1 MVAKDIMKTNVITVL
16 PSTPVTE
23 AATIMREENI
33 GSLVVVGVDKRLLGI
48 ITDRDIVVSVVANG
62 KSPVE
67 TVVEDVMTSE
77 LITVQEDESV
87 FEILRVLGKNSIRRV
102 PVLRRGRLVGI
113 VSVDD
118 LIVLVVTEL
127 SNLASALSSTSKVL

>member
-1 MVAKDIMKTNVITVL
+1 MVAKDIMKTNVVTVL

-33 GSLVVVGVDKRLLGI
+33 GSLVVVGVDKKLLGI

-67 TVVEDVMTSE
+67 VVVGDVMTRE
-77 LITVQEDESV
+77 LITVQEDESI
-87 FEILRVLGKNSIRRV
+87 FEVLRVLGKNSIRRV

>member
-1 MVAKDIMKTNVITVL
+1 MVAKDIMKTNVVTVP
-16 PSTPVTE
+16 PSTLVTE

-33 GSLVVVGVDKRLLGI
+33 GSLVVVGVDKKLLGI
-48 ITDRDIVVSVVANG
+48 ITDRDIVVSVVANSE
-62 KSPVE
+62 SPLEVL
-67 TVVEDVMTSE
+67 VGDVMTSE
-77 LITVQEDESV
+77 LITVQENESI
-87 FEILRVLGKNSIRRV
+87 FEVLRVLGKNSIRRV
-102 PVLRRGRLVGI
+102 PVMRGGRLVGI

>member
-1 MVAKDIMKTNVITVL
+1 MVAKDIMKSNVVTVL

-33 GSLVVVGVDKRLLGI
+33 GSLVVVGVDKKLLGI

-62 KSPVE
+62 KSPLE
-67 TVVEDVMTSE
+67 VVVGDVMTSE

-87 FEILRVLGKNSIRRV
+87 FEILRVLGRNSIRRV

>member
-1 MVAKDIMKTNVITVL
+1 MVAKDIMKTNVVTVP
-16 PSTPVTE
+16 PSTLVTE

-33 GSLVVVGVDKRLLGI
+33 GSLVVVGVDEKLLGI
-48 ITDRDIVVSVVANG
+48 ITDRDIVVSVVANS
-62 KSPVE
+62 KSPLEVL
-67 TVVEDVMTSE
+67 VGDVMTSE
-77 LITVQEDESV
+77 LITVQENESI
-87 FEILRVLGKNSIRRV
+87 FEVLRVLGKNSIRRV
-102 PVLRRGRLVGI
+102 PVMRGGRLVGI

>member
-1 MVAKDIMKTNVITVL
+1 MVAKDIMKTNVVTVP

-23 AATIMREENI
+23 AATLMREENI
-33 GSLVVVGVDKRLLGI
+33 GSLVVVSVDKKIVGI

-62 KSPVE
+62 KSPAE
-67 TVVEDVMTSE
+67 IVVGDVMTSE
-77 LITVQEDESV
+77 LITVQEDESI
-87 FEILRVLGKNSIRRV
+87 FDILRVLGKNSIRRV

>member
-1 MVAKDIMKTNVITVL
+1 MVAKDIMKTNVVTVL

-33 GSLVVVGVDKRLLGI
+33 GSLVVVGVDKKLLGI

-62 KSPVE
+62 KSPLE
-67 TVVEDVMTSE
+67 VVVGDVMTSE
-77 LITVQEDESV
+77 LITVQEDESI
-87 FEILRVLGKNSIRRV
+87 FEILRVLGRNSIRRV

>member
-1 MVAKDIMKTNVITVL
+1 MVAKDVMKTNVVTVP
-16 PSTPVTE
+16 PSMPVRE

-33 GSLVVVGVDKRLLGI
+33 GSLVVVGVDKQLLGI

-62 KSPVE
+62 KSPIDVL
-67 TVVEDVMTSE
+67 VEDVMTRE
-77 LITVQEDESV
+77 LITVQESESV
-87 FEILRVLGKNSIRRV
+87 FEILRVLAKNSIRRV
-102 PVLRRGRLVGI
+102 PVLRRRRLVGI

>member
-1 MVAKDIMKTNVITVL
+1 MVARDIMKTNVVTVP
-16 PSTPVTE
+16 PSTSVTE

-33 GSLVVVGVDKRLLGI
+33 GCLVVVDVDKKLLGI
-48 ITDRDIVVSVVANG
+48 ITDRDIVMSVVANG
-62 KSPVE
+62 KSPLEVL
-67 TVVEDVMTSE
+67 VGDVMTDE
-77 LITVQEDESV
+77 LITVQENESI

-102 PVLRRGRLVGI
+102 PVLKGGRLVGI

>member
-1 MVAKDIMKTNVITVL
+1 MVAKDIMKTNVVTVL

-23 AATIMREENI
+23 AASIMREENI
-33 GSLVVVGVDKRLLGI
+33 GSLVVVDVDKRLLGI
-48 ITDRDIVVSVVANG
+48 ITDRDIVVSVVADG
-62 KSPVE
+62 KIPLEVF
-67 TVVEDVMTSE
+67 VGDVMTSE

>member
-1 MVAKDIMKTNVITVL
+1 MVAKDIMKRDVVTVL

-23 AATIMREENI
+23 AASIMREENI
-33 GSLVVVGVDKRLLGI
+33 GSLVVVGVDKKLLGI

-62 KSPVE
+62 KSPLE
-67 TVVEDVMTSE
+67 VVVGDVMSSD
-77 LITVQEDESV
+77 LITVQETESI

-102 PVLRRGRLVGI
+102 PVLKGGRLVGI

>member
-1 MVAKDIMKTNVITVL
+1 MVAKDIMKTSVVTVL
-16 PSTPVTE
+16 TSTPVTE
-23 AATIMREENI
+23 AAAIMREENI
-33 GSLVVVGVDKRLLGI
+33 GSLVVVGVDKKLLGI

-67 TVVEDVMTSE
+67 VVVGDVMTRE
-77 LITVQEDESV
+77 LITVQEDESI
-87 FEILRVLGKNSIRRV
+87 FEVLRVLGKNSIRRV

>member
-1 MVAKDIMKTNVITVL
+1 MVARDIMKTDVVTVP
-16 PSTPVTE
+16 PSTSVSE
-23 AATIMREENI
+23 AASIMRQENI
-33 GSLVVVGVDKRLLGI
+33 GSLVVIGVDNKLLGI
-48 ITDRDIVVSVVANG
+48 ITDRDIVVSVVADG

-67 TVVEDVMTSE
+67 VVVGDVMTSE
-77 LITVQEDESV
+77 LITVQEDESI
-87 FEILRVLGKNSIRRV
+87 FEILKVLGKNSIRRV

>member
-1 MVAKDIMKTNVITVL
+1 MVAKDIMKTNVVTVP
-16 PSTPVTE
+16 PSTPVME
-23 AATIMREENI
+23 AATIMREENV
-33 GSLVVVGVDKRLLGI
+33 GCLVVAGVDTKLLGI

-62 KSPVE
+62 KSPLEVL
-67 TVVEDVMTSE
+67 VGDVMTSE
-77 LITVQEDESV
+77 LITVQENESI

-102 PVLRRGRLVGI
+102 PVLRGRRLVGI

>member
-1 MVAKDIMKTNVITVL
+1 MVAKDIMKTNVVTIL

-23 AATIMREENI
+23 AATIMRDENI
-33 GSLVVVGVDKRLLGI
+33 GSLVVVDVDKRLLGI

-62 KSPVE
+62 KSPAE
-67 TVVEDVMTSE
+67 IVVGDVMTSE

-87 FEILRVLGKNSIRRV
+87 FEILRVLGKNSVRRV

>member
-1 MVAKDIMKTNVITVL
+1 MVAKDIMKANVVTVL

-33 GSLVVVGVDKRLLGI
+33 GSLVVVDVDKRLLGI

-62 KSPVE
+62 KSPAE
-67 TVVEDVMTSE
+67 IVVGDVMTSE

>member
-1 MVAKDIMKTNVITVL
+1 MVAKDIMKTNVVTVL
-16 PSTPVTE
+16 PATPVKE
-23 AATIMREENI
+23 AAAIMREENI
-33 GSLVVVGVDKRLLGI
+33 GSLVVVGVDKRLVGI
-48 ITDRDIVVSVVANG
+48 ITDRDIVVSMVAEG
-62 KSPVE
+62 KSPLEVL
-67 TVVEDVMTSE
+67 VGDVMTGE
-77 LITVQEDESV
+77 LITVQENESV

>member
-1 MVAKDIMKTNVITVL
+1 MVAKDIMKSNVVTVL
-16 PSTPVTE
+16 PTTPVKE

-33 GSLVVVGVDKRLLGI
+33 GSLVVVGVDKRLVGI
-48 ITDRDIVVSVVANG
+48 ITDRDIVVSMVAEG
-62 KSPVE
+62 KSPLEVL
-67 TVVEDVMTSE
+67 VGNVMTSE
-77 LITVQEDESV
+77 LITVQEDESI
-87 FEILRVLGKNSIRRV
+87 FQILRVLGKNSIRRV

>member
-1 MVAKDIMKTNVITVL
+1 MVAKDIMKTNVVTVP
-16 PSTPVTE
+16 PSILVTE

-33 GSLVVVGVDKRLLGI
+33 GSLVVVGVDKELLGI
-48 ITDRDIVVSVVANG
+48 ITDRDIVVSVVANS
-62 KSPVE
+62 KSPLEVL
-67 TVVEDVMTSE
+67 VGDVMTSE
-77 LITVQEDESV
+77 LITVQENESI
-87 FEILRVLGKNSIRRV
+87 FEVLRVLGKNSIRRV
-102 PVLRRGRLVGI
+102 PVMRGGRLVGI

>member
-1 MVAKDIMKTNVITVL
+1 MVAKDIMKTNVVTVL
-16 PSTPVTE
+16 PSAPVTE

-33 GSLVVVGVDKRLLGI
+33 GSLVIVGVDKKLLGI

-62 KSPVE
+62 KSPLE
-67 TVVEDVMTSE
+67 VVVGDVMTSE
-77 LITVQEDESV
+77 LITVQEDESI
-87 FEILRVLGKNSIRRV
+87 FEILRVLGRNSIRRV

>member
-1 MVAKDIMKTNVITVL
+1 MVAKDIMKTNVVTVP
-16 PSTPVTE
+16 PSTPVVE

-62 KSPVE
+62 KSPLDVSVGE
-67 TVVEDVMTSE
+67 VMTSQ
-77 LITVQEDESV
+77 LITVQENESV

>member
-1 MVAKDIMKTNVITVL
+1 MVAKDIMKTNVVTVL

-33 GSLVVVGVDKRLLGI
+33 GSLVVVGVDKKLLGI

-62 KSPVE
+62 KSPLE
-67 TVVEDVMTSE
+67 VVVGDVMTSE

-87 FEILRVLGKNSIRRV
+87 FEILRVLGRNSIRRV

>member
-77 LITVQEDESV
+77 LITVQEEESV

>member
-1 MVAKDIMKTNVITVL
+1 MVAKNIMKTTVVTVP
-16 PSTPVTE
+16 PSTSVAE

-33 GSLVVVGVDKRLLGI
+33 WSLVVAGADKKLLGI

-62 KSPVE
+62 KSPLEVA
-67 TVVEDVMTSE
+67 VGDVMTSE
-77 LITVQEDESV
+77 VITVQKNESI

-102 PVLRRGRLVGI
+102 PVMTGGRLVGI

>member
-67 TVVEDVMTSE
+67 IVVEDVMTSE